1 MRAFH
6 AIGAAAL
13 LMAWAI
19 PVSSHADGPP
29 GASTAVSAPEPGCR
43 CPPRHVWRPHRLVR
57 GYAWHRR
64 HWRPVPIA
72 VARWPAYNPPLP
84 SPYDSAYD
92 RVHTQYMHAREW
104 GGEYLIEPD
113 YVPRPPLPG
122 LPRFLTAAGGGVF
135 EYDII
140 AGGYVQLAQRDV
152 PRALPVAVPYPLP
165 PR

>member
-6 AIGAAAL
+6 AIGAAF
-13 LMAWAI
+13 LMAWLMPA
-19 PVSSHADGPP
+19 PSHADGTT
-29 GASTAVSAPEPGCR
+29 GASTVSSMPAPGCH
-43 CPPRHVWRPHRLVR
+43 CPRVQRHVWRARHHARYWR
-57 GYAWHRR
+57 HRR
-64 HWRPVPIA
+64 PIPIA
-72 VARWPAYNPPLP
+72 MAPPWPAYNPPIP

-104 GGEYLIEPD
+104 GGEYLIEPP

-122 LPRFLTAAGGGVF
+122 LPRFVAAAGGAVF

-140 AGGYVQLAQRDV
+140 ADGYVQLAQRDAR
-152 PRALPVAVPYPLP
+152 RALPVAVPVPPP